1 MALTPD
7 QFRRYRRHVILPE
20 LGDAGQEKL
29 LAAKVL
35 IIGTGGLGCP
45 AALYLAAAGVGTLGL
60 VDFDVVDE
68 SNLQRQILFTT
79 ADIGAPKVDVAAAR
93 LRSANPDVRV
103 HTHNLRL
110 AADNAREIIDQ
121 YDLVLDGTDNFPTRY
136 LVNDACVITGKP
148 NIYGSI
154 YRFEGQLSL
163 FGTPAG
169 PCYRCLFPEPPPPEA
184 IPNCAEAGVLGVLP
198 GTIATAQATEAI
210 KHITGIGES
219 LAGRLLLY
227 DALAMTWRQ
236 LTVAK
241 QADCPVCTANPTITE
256 LRETETT
263 CPNGA
268 SAMIEE
274 ISVTELYDQMA
285 AGTDLV
291 LVDVR
296 EQNEYDYAHIDGA
309 ILLPLSELMTRYT
322 ELEPHRDKLIVAHC
336 HHGAR
341 SAQAIGFLQSNGFTK
356 LKNLAG
362 GIDAWSN
369 GVDPTVP
376 MY

>member
-7 QFRRYRRHVILPE
+7 QFRRYRRHVTLPE
-20 LGDAGQEKL
+20 LGNAGQEKL

-35 IIGTGGLGCP
+35 IVGTGGLGCP

-79 ADIGAPKVDVAAAR
+79 ADVGAPKVDVAAAR
-93 LRSANPDVRV
+93 LRAANPDVRV

-110 AADNAREIIDQ
+110 AADNALEIIDQ

-136 LVNDACVITGKP
+136 LVNDACVMTGKP

-241 QADCPVCTANPTITE
+241 QTDCPVCTANPTITE
-256 LRETETT
+256 LRETKTTYPNET
-263 CPNGA
+263 
-268 SAMIEE
+268 SAVIQE
-274 ISVTELYDQMA
+274 ITVTELYDQMA
-285 AGTDLV
+285 AGTGLV

-309 ILLPLSELMTRYT
+309 ILLPLSEFMTRYS
-322 ELEPHRDKLIVAHC
+322 ELDPHRDKLIVAHC
-336 HHGAR
+336 HHGMR

-369 GVDPTVP
+369 EVDPTVP
-376 MY
+376 TY

>member
-20 LGDAGQEKL
+20 FGDAGQEKL

-35 IIGTGGLGCP
+35 IVGAGGLGCP

-93 LRSANPDVRV
+93 LRDANPDVRV
-103 HTHNLRL
+103 RTHNLRL
-110 AADNAREIIDQ
+110 AADNALEIIDQ

-136 LVNDACVITGKP
+136 LVNDACVMTGKP

-219 LAGRLLLY
+219 LAGRFLLY

-263 CPNGA
+263 RPNET

-285 AGTDLV
+285 ARTDLM
-291 LVDVR
+291 LLDVR

-336 HHGAR
+336 HHGTR

-369 GVDPTVP
+369 EVDPTVP